1 MASVLVLGV
10 MISLLTMVLL
20 VRLMLVLVARAW
32 LHESLVLA
40 AIHQD
45 MLTLLMAWVVHRIR
59 IVGRSLGYRR
69 ARGRRGIIGV
79 ATPATVHWGAGS
91 GKMTRVVVLLI
102 KLVVIKLP
110 GSREPV
116 CSICH
121 LKADRK
127 RDDKVYVLFRVAMG
141 VFRSATEEVAL
152 RDSLRSTIGIGWSFV
167 CSDPAEVDQ
176 SPVCGL
182 RTLCYREE
190 TCAGGMVAIQEAR

>member
-1 MASVLVLGV
+1 MLVAYAMASILVLRV
-10 MISLLTMVLL
+10 VISLLAVVLL

-32 LHESLVLA
+32 LHESLMLA

-45 MLTLLMAWVVHRIR
+45 MLTLLMALVVHRIR

-102 KLVVIKLP
+102 ILVVIELP

-121 LKADRK
+121 LTDR
-127 RDDKVYVLFRVAMG
+127 VYVLFCIAIG

-152 RDSLRSTIGIGWSFV
+152 RDSLRSTRGIGWSFA
-167 CSDPAEVDQ
+167 CSDPVE
-176 SPVCGL
+176 GL
-182 RTLCYREE
+182 NSTTL
-190 TCAGGMVAIQEAR
+190 